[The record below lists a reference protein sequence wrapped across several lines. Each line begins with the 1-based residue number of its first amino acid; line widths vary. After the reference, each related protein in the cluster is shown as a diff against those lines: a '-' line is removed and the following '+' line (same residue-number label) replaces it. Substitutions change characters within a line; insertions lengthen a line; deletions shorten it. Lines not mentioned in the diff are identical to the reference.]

1 MGLGVFRLGI
11 LGVPL
16 GEPAADCQ
24 RVSRRT
30 ASEFYSLL
38 TGWRDSGPMVITAL
52 RSLAG
57 SIVPLGIALAM
68 QMAH

>member
-1 MGLGVFRLGI
+1 
-11 LGVPL
+11 
-16 GEPAADCQ
+16 
-24 RVSRRT
+24 
-30 ASEFYSLL
+30 LL

>member
-1 MGLGVFRLGI
+1 
-11 LGVPL
+11 
-16 GEPAADCQ
+16 
-24 RVSRRT
+24 
-30 ASEFYSLL
+30 LL
-38 TGWRDSGPMVITAL
+38 TGWRDSEPMVITAL